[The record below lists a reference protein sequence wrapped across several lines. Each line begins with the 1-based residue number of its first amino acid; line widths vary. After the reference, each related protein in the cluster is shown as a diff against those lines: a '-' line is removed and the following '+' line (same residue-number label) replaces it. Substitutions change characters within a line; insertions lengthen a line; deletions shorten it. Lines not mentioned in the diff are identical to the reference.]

1 MVRCIEKSDVVTV
14 QHFLIL
20 CLFCSKELCGI
31 RLGDVLVTVEQVLC
45 LYQELN
51 PALLTD
57 HAIILG
63 KYC

>member
-1 MVRCIEKSDVVTV
+1 MVRCIEKSDVTV
-14 QHFLIL
+14 QHFVIW
-20 CLFCSKELCGI
+20 CLFLKELCGI